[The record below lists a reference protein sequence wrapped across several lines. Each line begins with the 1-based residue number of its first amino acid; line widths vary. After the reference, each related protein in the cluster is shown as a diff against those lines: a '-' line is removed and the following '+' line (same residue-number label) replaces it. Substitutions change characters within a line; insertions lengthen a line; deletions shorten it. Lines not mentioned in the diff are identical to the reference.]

1 MFLGITFKTSLE
13 NRCTIFFDH
22 KRAIVSHVKKNVRLL
37 LSEQMAHLLAF
48 IGCIFPLLKHRGI
61 SHLQVGW
68 AKIVKILYR
77 IFFYLFVYADKGS
90 KGS

>member
-1 MFLGITFKTSLE
+1 MHYFLWPQEG
-13 NRCTIFFDH
+13 NRVTC
-22 KRAIVSHVKKNVRLL
+22 KKIAHLV

-77 IFFYLFVYADKGS
+77 IFISLSMLIKVATTVDLSPFSAVLRD
-90 KGS
+90 